1 VRSAR
6 RHPAGIAL
14 LGACAALLVGALGG
28 CATTQ
33 DTAALK
39 QAESKRILEARK
51 HRQKHR
57 RQSKS
62 HDQGGNKR

>member
-1 VRSAR
+1 MRSAR
-6 RHPAGIAL
+6 RHTAG
-14 LGACAALLVGALGG
+14 AALLLTCALSLAGALGG

-51 HRQKHR
+51 HK

-62 HDQGGNKR
+62 HDHGRHQR

>member
-1 VRSAR
+1 MAR
-6 RHPAGIAL
+6 
-14 LGACAALLVGALGG
+14 AALLVGCLLLVATALGG

-51 HRQKHR
+51 HKHEPK

-62 HDQGGNKR
+62 HDHGSKKR

>member
-6 RHPAGIAL
+6 RHTAGVAL
-14 LGACAALLVGALGG
+14 LAACGLIVAEALGG

-51 HRQKHR
+51 DKHHKG
-57 RQSKS
+57 SE
-62 HDQGGNKR
+62 KR

>member
-1 VRSAR
+1 L
-6 RHPAGIAL
+6 AGT
-14 LGACAALLVGALGG
+14 LGG

-51 HRQKHR
+51 HKKHHKG
-57 RQSKS
+57 SE
-62 HDQGGNKR
+62 KR